1 MLTSNTTLE
10 PLCFK
15 ILLQITKKGYQKNDD
30 IGVINKLV
38 PPYPFITFHS
48 IVFNVSGQ
56 FGPLTSQE
64 CPKFENYQNLTSSVA
79 FCP

>member
-1 MLTSNTTLE
+1 M
-10 PLCFK
+10 
-15 ILLQITKKGYQKNDD
+15 INDD

-38 PPYPFITFHS
+38 PTYSFNTFHTT
-48 IVFNVSGQ
+48 VFNVLDQ